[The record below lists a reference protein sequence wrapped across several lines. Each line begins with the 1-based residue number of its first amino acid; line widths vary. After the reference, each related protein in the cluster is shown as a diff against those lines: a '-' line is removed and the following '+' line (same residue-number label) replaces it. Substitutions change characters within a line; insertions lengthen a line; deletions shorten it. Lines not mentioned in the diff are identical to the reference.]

1 MKILTDL
8 KDAVVTG
15 PTVLTMGVF
24 DGLHIGH
31 QTIIRRVVERAAATG
46 YVPTVVTF
54 DPHPRAVLHP
64 DSAPPMLQ
72 TLAQRLEA
80 LRILGI
86 EQTVVLKFDRDLA
99 ALTAEDFTRHI
110 LVETLRA
117 KEIYLGQH
125 FCFGRQRSGTI
136 TTLRTMGAEYGFAAE
151 EVGEVVLRGIRVS
164 STLLRKAIQDGR
176 INVARRMLDRPY
188 GVEGE
193 VVTGRKLGR
202 TISFPTAN
210 LDIINRVLPANGV
223 YVTATLVDGT
233 WRRSVTNIGIRPTV
247 GGDLNRVVETH
258 LLDFDGDLYGRM
270 LRTRFLHRLRPER
283 KFPSFDELRAQ
294 IVRDAARAA
303 RYFRHGGVKR
313 SLAVE

>member
-1 MKILTDL
+1 MNILTDW
-8 KDAVVTG
+8 KDAAVAG

-31 QTIIRRVVERAAATG
+31 QTIVKRVVERAAATG
-46 YVPTVVTF
+46 CVPTVVTF
-54 DPHPRAVLHP
+54 DPHPRSVLHP

-86 EQTVVLKFDRDLA
+86 GQTLVLKFDRELA
-99 ALTAEDFTRHI
+99 SLTAEDFSRHI
-110 LVETLRA
+110 LVETLGAR
-117 KEIYLGQH
+117 EIYLGKH
-125 FCFGRQRSGTI
+125 FAFGHRRGGNI
-136 TTLRTMGAEYGFAAE
+136 ATLQVLGERYGFRAE
-151 EVGEVVLRGIRVS
+151 EVDEVALRGIRVS

-176 INVARRMLDRPY
+176 INFARRMLDRPY

-193 VVTGRKLGR
+193 VVTGRQLGR

-210 LDIINRVLPANGV
+210 LDIVNRVLPANGV
-223 YVTATLVDGT
+223 YVTATLVDAT
-233 WRRSVTNIGIRPTV
+233 WRRSVTNIGVRPTV

-258 LLDFDGDLYGRM
+258 LLDFSGDLYGRT

-283 KFPSFDELRAQ
+283 KFPDFNTLRAQ
-294 IVRDAARAA
+294 ITRDAARAA
-303 RYFRHGGVKR
+303 HYFTHRGVKR